1 MDRQRRRDLKRQIR
15 RAYKIHRIVETLPA
29 RYRDIIQ
36 VAVAEKTDW
45 NKMQETY
52 YYSERQMRNI
62 LNEALEEM
70 DRRIREDE
78 KPG

>member
-15 RAYKIHRIVETLPA
+15 RAFTVYRIVETLPA

-36 VAVAEKTDW
+36 ATVTTKTDW

-62 LNEALEEM
+62 LNEALEEV
-70 DRRIREDE
+70 DRRLRDGE
-78 KPG
+78 KPT

>member
-15 RAYKIHRIVETLPA
+15 RAYKIHGIVETLPA
-29 RYRDIIQ
+29 RYRDIIR
-36 VAVAEKTDW
+36 ATVAEKTDW
-45 NKMQETY
+45 NRMQETY

-70 DRRIREDE
+70 DRRIRADE
-78 KPG
+78 KPS